1 MKPDPLFEEQR
12 DDSISE
18 RNQNAMTKQKRNELA
33 RKQWLRMMGVN
44 NDSFAEEKNLLDYEQ
59 SISNTTY
66 ESLDKDD

>member
-1 MKPDPLFEEQR
+1 MKLFEEKR
-12 DDSISE
+12 DEDISE
-18 RNQNAMTKQKRNELA
+18 RNRNAMTKQKRNELA

-44 NDSFAEEKNLLDYEQ
+44 NDSFTEEKNLLDYEQ